1 MKSKIFII
9 IIIAILA
16 VVGGIFI
23 SQLSKTKPSTPSTE
37 QGILVSS
44 PKINEKIKS
53 PLEIKGAARGYW
65 FFEAEFLAELYDAN
79 NNFLG
84 RAILT
89 AKDDWMT
96 ENFVPFEGEL
106 TFSQPATS
114 LGTLKVLS
122 ANPSG
127 LPEHQR
133 IFEVP
138 IQFEEI
144 PYKKVLLYYYNP
156 DLDKDEFDNIKC
168 SRDGLMAI
176 EREIPVSKTP
186 IQDTINLLLKGKE
199 NLTQDD
205 IAQGLSTEYP
215 LEGLSLAEANFKED
229 GTLIL
234 KFNDLLNKTGGGSC
248 RVGILWF
255 QIEATAKQF
264 SGVQRVQFLPEELF
278 QP

>member
-53 PLEIKGAARGYW
+53 PLEIKGDARGYW

-84 RAILT
+84 GAILT